1 MQRRNRPSFDGSL
14 DELIPPPSPSANG
27 SMHATTPPADQ
38 ASAHAGMHAPMP
50 AVEHETDPPATPT
63 TTPSPVLA
71 PEHAPEPP
79 TMGAGD
85 LPSTDAT
92 TPATATPTRQPR
104 MAARG
109 HGRKHAGE
117 VASMHAPMQ
126 PSENGAA
133 VISAVRRGHPE
144 RQLAFRVSPDEYKRL
159 DRVAFEISDAFD
171 GKVSKQDVVRLGLQM
186 VLTDHE
192 ANGEASLL
200 TRLAERKLR
209 DL

>member
-1 MQRRNRPSFDGSL
+1 MQRRHRPSFDGSL
-14 DELIPPPSPSANG
+14 DELIPPTSSPSNG
-27 SMHATTPPADQ
+27 SMHATALPTDDGSQ
-38 ASAHAGMHAPMP
+38 HAGMHAPMLE
-50 AVEHETDPPATPT
+50 ATHETAPPTMPATAPPRT
-63 TTPSPVLA
+63 LPPEQA
-71 PEHAPEPP
+71 PETP

-85 LPSTDAT
+85 LPTTDAA
-92 TPATATPTRQPR
+92 TPATATPTKQPR
-104 MAARG
+104 LAARG
-109 HGRKHAGE
+109 HGRKQAGE

-186 VLTDHE
+186 VLIDHE